1 MDVVCLMQVEPAEK
15 LMIWLNKLLL
25 VGKRNKNLAGSLLL
39 SVWLSGNGIS
49 EKHKPGLSI

>member
-39 SVWLSGNGIS
+39 SV
-49 EKHKPGLSI
+49 